1 MVVCIKVR
9 KMVNFFLILKVELMG
24 FVLGLEVSYE
34 LSREIKFLDLNIWKN
49 RIVIYRDGEGSR
61 RSRFGVK

>member
-9 KMVNFFLILKVELMG
+9 KMVNSLSILKVEPMG
-24 FVLGLEVSYE
+24 FAPGLEASYE
-34 LSREIKFLDLNIWKN
+34 LSREIKLLDLNTWKN
-49 RIVIYRDGEGSR
+49 RTVIYRDGEGSR